1 MIKFNNFRA
10 TPKLQFR
17 VFKKDVVI
25 EFRDIVTASVEAL
38 SSCRLRLT
46 RQVPLVEHELQTI
59 PEHLSSPPNFS
70 GIRVVFY
77 GSLFVLLSLFL

>member
-25 EFRDIVTASVEAL
+25 EFRDIVTASLEAY
-38 SSCRLRLT
+38 
-46 RQVPLVEHELQTI
+46 
-59 PEHLSSPPNFS
+59 FS
-70 GIRVVFY
+70 LGGIVVY
-77 GSLFVLLSLFL
+77 YAIKV